1 MIPVKVV
8 PRSMATVTSG
18 FSAILGGS
26 LGQVTVTCQ
35 CFERLGSER
44 GNNLNTIEDSGR

>member
-18 FSAILGGS
+18 FSAMLGDG
-26 LGQVTVTCQ
+26 LGQATNTCQ
-35 CFERLGSER
+35 ICERLSSER
-44 GNNLNTIEDSGR
+44 GNNMKTIDDSGG